1 RCFSADLLAL
11 AVAGHL
17 RIEQEDRLLADAWT
31 LQRLPGTGG
40 LDDNQR
46 EVLDRLFQDGD
57 RLALD
62 NKQAATLQ
70 AARHAHASALAQ
82 RYEPAMF
89 RRHGRRIAIAAAIAG
104 AGGGPAFAASGG
116 SGLPLLFAGSALLLA
131 TLVVFGLL
139 VKAPTREGRALM
151 DEIEGLKLYLGV
163 AERAE
168 LAGLR
173 GPDAPPLDAGRYEAL
188 LPFA

>member
-1 RCFSADLLAL
+1 
-11 AVAGHL
+11 
-17 RIEQEDRLLADAWT
+17 
-31 LQRLPGTGG
+31 
-40 LDDNQR
+40 
-46 EVLDRLFQDGD
+46 
-57 RLALD
+57 
-62 NKQAATLQ
+62 
-70 AARHAHASALAQ
+70 
-82 RYEPAMF
+82 
-89 RRHGRRIAIAAAIAG
+89 IAAAIAV
-104 AGGGPAFAASGG
+104 AGGVAAFAASGG

-139 VKAPTREGRALM
+139 VKAPTREGCALM

-188 LPFA
+188 LPFAVALEVEDAWTGKFTDAVGIEAAREATRHITWYQGANMASMGRLADTVGRSLDTAIASASTPPGSGSGSGGGGFSGGGGGGGGVGGR